1 MRMMRKFLVY
11 SQIPLNKW
19 ANMKGCTFAIFVVF
33 SFIQQLWDLVGHLV
47 EGWGT
52 AQGERHQQGA

>member
-1 MRMMRKFLVY
+1 
-11 SQIPLNKW
+11 
-19 ANMKGCTFAIFVVF
+19 MKGCTFAIFVVF

-52 AQGERHQQGA
+52 AQGERHQQGALKTAEDFLHIKSLSRYSKGC